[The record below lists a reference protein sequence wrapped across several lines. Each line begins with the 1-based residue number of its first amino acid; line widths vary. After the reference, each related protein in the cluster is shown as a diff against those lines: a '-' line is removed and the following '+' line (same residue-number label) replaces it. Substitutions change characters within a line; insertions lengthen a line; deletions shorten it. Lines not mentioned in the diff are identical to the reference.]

1 MYIYILDN
9 MNTNRIAC
17 PCCLVRCTKAEAN
30 NTQCHTRQ
38 HLLCSSELCYHACQ
52 GCFNCPQRT
61 PPLKVTYA
69 KHVHPTRNKYYE
81 WLHPRCV
88 PTFPH
93 ACTEANFYV
102 KPTQKQC
109 PRQNRVMTFTA
120 KTKAV
125 VINGGHR
132 FFIHFSHR

>member
-1 MYIYILDN
+1 M
-9 MNTNRIAC
+9 
-17 PCCLVRCTKAEAN
+17 RCTKAEAN

-52 GCFNCPQRT
+52 WCFNCLQRT
-61 PPLKVTYA
+61 SPLKVTYA

-109 PRQNRVMTFTA
+109 PRQNRVMTCTA
-120 KTKAV
+120 KNCGDKRRAPIFHPLFTQVTAKAEV
-125 VINGGHR
+125 YI
-132 FFIHFSHR
+132 SCAPSQ